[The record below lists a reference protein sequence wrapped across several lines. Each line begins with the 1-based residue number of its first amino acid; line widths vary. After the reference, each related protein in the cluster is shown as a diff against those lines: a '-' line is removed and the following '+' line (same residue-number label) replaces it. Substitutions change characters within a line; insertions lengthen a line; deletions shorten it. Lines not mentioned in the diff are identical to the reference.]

1 MIRIKYIIFASIL
14 ILFQLFTS
22 VLANWNNYRD
32 YETVLIPGQR
42 IAELLDSPVDEIFVF
57 TYNGNENEW
66 SQITIQIDEKDDGV
80 DYFITPNN
88 LLDPNDEI
96 LFMAKDAGDKALPF
110 QWIDDD
116 NSLLFSRYEIEVR
129 DPLET
134 GKKKYVYVYRST
146 TWLNDPELPVYMNYV
161 PSVSGHSD
169 TVKTV
174 GYTLGHNSRGV
185 PDYWKVPVVAGG
197 NGIDFLDRQKARIKG
212 KYSYS
217 IFSYNFSLNENDLDV
232 DGNIQYKTGPI
243 RTIRDIK
250 YKVDFL
256 GLMTVTVGTFKYQ
269 FFPYRIVAYGT
280 NKSLGSDYGI
290 KLIRQSFDLNVNA
303 DGMKFNDPTNI
314 YINIDGVRENV
325 GKPVYPKPELNWY
338 MISGS
343 PGTIVMINEFEIL
356 TNSTASF
363 YYYDHSNGGTVDGTG
378 DTGDGKSYGDAG
390 ILFQGSK
397 IQGKFSIPY
406 VTYFLPADLSREIGP
421 IVVDQYVNPLINSST
436 SQGYLAPIELT
447 VSMPDTTCPKGQT
460 MSIPIKIG
468 DLKEQEITSS
478 LLIINYD
485 PQILSADSVS
495 TLNSLVEY
503 WDQPVVDL
511 VGDSI
516 EIYLQGSTALL
527 DSGVL
532 LYLTVTAV
540 GEEDQSSL
548 LQFSNVEFNQGNPVA
563 LPADG
568 SCTITAP
575 PEVSISMPNTSTAV
589 NSKIIIPVKIG
600 DVTNMNVTSCR
611 LEIQYSKF
619 VLFADSVSILGTKTQ
634 DWHMNIDYNIGLL
647 DIELNGQI
655 PLTGESTL
663 LNIHF
668 KVVSSSGQTSELHFK
683 EAVLNNGV
691 PVLIPQ
697 DGQVT
702 VLTLPQQE
710 ILVSIPDKTVPWGN
724 LLQIPIRISSLTN
737 LNIYNYRMNLS
748 FDNTVLT
755 FSGIDNS
762 GSISEVWNAPII
774 WDNGDN
780 IVMTAYGNIPLQ
792 GEGDLIYLNFD
803 VIGSSGTFSPIH
815 FESMTVSS
823 SEVNISTRDGMVH
836 IEGAVPVELSSF
848 IAERRAKSV
857 ILSWKTE
864 TESNNY
870 GFNIQRKE
878 KNSTEWETI
887 GFRKGA
893 GTTTSPQF
901 YQFID
906 QEIKTGFWQYRLNQ
920 IDFDGAI
927 TFSQSIEIDVS
938 TASRLVLHQNYPNPF
953 NSSTTISFE
962 LAEDGKEVSVL
973 IYNLRGNLIKK
984 LVDNEIQNAG
994 FYQIVWNGTDN
1005 TRNQVSSGI
1014 YYYQVQVGDFKISK
1028 KMVLIE

>member
-1 MIRIKYIIFASIL
+1 MIRFKYIIFVSIL
-14 ILFQLFTS
+14 ISFLLFSS
-22 VLANWNNYRD
+22 VLANWNNYRE
-32 YETVLIPGQR
+32 YETVIIPGQR
-42 IAELLDSPVDEIFVF
+42 IVELLDSPVDEIFVF
-57 TYNGNENEW
+57 TYNGKKNEW
-66 SQITIQIDEKDDGV
+66 SQITVQIDEKDEST

-88 LLDPNDEI
+88 LLNPNDEI

-129 DPLET
+129 DPLEM
-134 GKKKYVYVYRST
+134 GIKKYVYIYRST
-146 TWLNDPELPVYMNYV
+146 TWLNDPQLPVYMNYV
-161 PSVSGHSD
+161 PSVSGFSD

-174 GYTLGHNSRGV
+174 GYTVGHNSRGV

-250 YKVDFL
+250 YKVNFL

-269 FFPYRIVAYGT
+269 FFPYRVVAYGT

-314 YINIDGVRENV
+314 YLNIDGVRENV

-363 YYYDHSNGGTVDGTG
+363 YYWDNSDGGTFDGTS
-378 DTGDGKSYGDAG
+378 DTGEGKSYGDAG

-406 VTYFLPADLSREIGP
+406 VTYFLPADLSRDVGP
-421 IVVDQYVNPLINSST
+421 VVVDQYVNPLTYSSMY
-436 SQGYLAPIELT
+436 QGYIAPVEVT
-447 VSMPDTTCPKGQT
+447 VSLPDTTCPKGQT
-460 MSIPIKIG
+460 ISIPIKIG
-468 DLKEQEITSS
+468 DLKEQEITSCT
-478 LLIINYD
+478 LIINYD
-485 PQILSADSVS
+485 PQILSVDNVS
-495 TLNSLVEY
+495 ILNSLVEY

-516 EIYLQGSTALL
+516 EIFFQGSTALQ

-532 LYLTVTAV
+532 LYLTVSAV
-540 GEEDQSSL
+540 GEEDHSSL

-568 SCTITAP
+568 SCTLTAP
-575 PEVSISMPNTSTAV
+575 PEVFISIPDTSTTV

-619 VLFADSVSILGTKTQ
+619 VLFADSVSIKGTKTQ
-634 DWHMNIDYNIGLL
+634 DWHMNINYNIGLL
-647 DIELNGQI
+647 DIVLNGQI
-655 PLTGESTL
+655 PLTGDGIL

-668 KVVSSSGQTSELHFK
+668 KVISTSGQTTELHFK
-683 EAVLNNGV
+683 EAAFNDGV

-697 DGQVT
+697 DGRVT

-710 ILVSIPDKTVPWGN
+710 ILVSIPDTTVPRGS
-724 LLQIPIRISSLTN
+724 LLQIPIHISSLTG

-748 FDNTVLT
+748 FDTTVLT
-755 FSGIDNS
+755 FSGIDNL

-780 IVMTAYGNIPLQ
+780 FVITAYGNIPLQ
-792 GEGDLIYLNFD
+792 GPGDLIYLNFD

-823 SEVNISTRDGMVH
+823 SEVTISTRDGTVY
-836 IEGAVPVELSSF
+836 IESAVPVELSSF
-848 IAERRAKSV
+848 IVERQAKSV
-857 ILSWKTE
+857 ILNWRTE

-878 KNSTEWETI
+878 KNRTEWETI
-887 GFRKGA
+887 GFRKGS
-893 GTTTSPQF
+893 GTTTVPQS

-906 QEIKTGFWQYRLNQ
+906 RDIKAGIMHYRLNQ
-920 IDFDGAI
+920 IDLDGLNS
-927 TFSQSIEIDVS
+927 FSHTIEIKVFLAA
-938 TASRLVLHQNYPNPF
+938 TFALHQNYPNPF
-953 NSSTTISFE
+953 NSSTIISYE
-962 LAEDGKEVSVL
+962 LPEDGKEVSVR

-984 LVDNEIQNAG
+984 LIENEIQSTG
-994 FYQIVWNGTDN
+994 YFQIVWNGTDN
-1005 TRNQVSSGI
+1005 TGKRVSSGV
-1014 YYYQVQVGDFKISK
+1014 YYYQLMVGENKISK